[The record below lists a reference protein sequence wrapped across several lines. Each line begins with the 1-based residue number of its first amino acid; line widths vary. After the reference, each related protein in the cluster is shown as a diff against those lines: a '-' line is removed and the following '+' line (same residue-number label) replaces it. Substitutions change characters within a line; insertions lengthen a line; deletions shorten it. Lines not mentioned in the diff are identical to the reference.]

1 MTYQRYQ
8 LIKLLY
14 NGIVAVELEDIEDYK
29 VGGIYYHSPQI
40 ISIIKKIAFY
50 KDYDGKKIQLITELV

>member
-40 ISIIKKIAFY
+40 KSIIKKIDFY